1 MMKEVYFQWLT
12 KSDPNVSVAALALA
26 NVLQVASTK
35 LAVFSKSLLL
45 NVSIAV
51 HVLVLVLQAQSKL
64 NNLQHKKVSL
74 HSLFF
79 VCSFPTSA
87 DSGRTDFRNHP
98 FCQAVQTKCFTY
110 FIHRTSYP
118 PSYCNLSKRKTHVK
132 FICSLP
138 ACSFLSSGDNCL
150 NQI

>member
-74 HSLFF
+74 HSLFLF
-79 VCSFPTSA
+79 VLFQPPRTVDELIFEIIHSARQFKQSALPTLFTAHHTRLLTAISLNEKPMSNSFAPCL
-87 DSGRTDFRNHP
+87 HVP
-98 FCQAVQTKCFTY
+98 FF
-110 FIHRTSYP
+110 
-118 PSYCNLSKRKTHVK
+118 
-132 FICSLP
+132 P
-138 ACSFLSSGDNCL
+138 AA
-150 NQI
+150 ITV